1 MKKLILAVAIVAS
14 GFSTFALTVNPIQ
27 SEITAVS
34 ITEEFKEVALENLP
48 EAVTAA
54 VAKDLSAATINKA
67 YVNSNEQYKLEITM
81 DGTDNVVYAD
91 KDGNWLKASDVEAPA
106 QDTEETIEE

>member
-14 GFSTFALTVNPIQ
+14 GLSTFALTVNPIQ

-67 YVNSNEQYKLEITM
+67 YVNSSEQYKLEITM
-81 DGTDNVVYAD
+81 DGTDNVVYTD
-91 KDGNWLKASDVEAPA
+91 KDGNWLQAKDVEAPA

>member
-14 GFSTFALTVNPIQ
+14 GLSTFALTVNPIQ
-27 SEITAVS
+27 TEISTVS
-34 ITEEFKEVALENLP
+34 ISEEFKEIALESLP
-48 EAVTAA
+48 AEVTAA
-54 VAKDLSAATINKA
+54 VAKDFSTATISKA
-67 YVNSNEQYKLEITM
+67 YVNSSEQYKLEITM

>member
-27 SEITAVS
+27 TEITAIS
-34 ITEEFKEVALENLP
+34 TTEEFKEVALENVP
-48 EAVTAA
+48 ATVTAA
-54 VAKDLSAATINKA
+54 VTKDFSTATLNKA
-67 YVNSNEQYKLEITM
+67 YVNSSEQYKLEITM

-91 KDGNWLKASDVEAPA
+91 KDGNWLKEADVEAPA
-106 QDTEETIEE
+106 QDTEETME

>member
-27 SEITAVS
+27 TEITAVS
-34 ITEEFKEVALENLP
+34 TTEEFKEVALENVP
-48 EAVTAA
+48 AAVTAA
-54 VAKDLSAATINKA
+54 VAKDFSTATLNKA
-67 YVNSNEQYKLEITM
+67 YVNSSEQYKLEITM

-91 KDGNWLKASDVEAPA
+91 KDGNWLKEADVEAPA
-106 QDTEETIEE
+106 QDTEETME

>member
-14 GFSTFALTVNPIQ
+14 GLSTFALTVNPIQ
-27 SEITAVS
+27 TEISTVS
-34 ITEEFKEVALENLP
+34 ITEDFKEVALENVP
-48 EAVTAA
+48 TAVTDA
-54 VAKDLSAATINKA
+54 VAKDLSTATLNKA
-67 YVNSNEQYKLEITM
+67 YVNSSEQYKLEITM

-91 KDGNWLKASDVEAPA
+91 KDGNWLQAKDVEAPA